1 MTRSFLL
8 GGVAVLCFASPC
20 FAQTDPTW
28 RPDEIIVT
36 GERRA
41 PYAAEE
47 ASVARAPVPL
57 EQIPQSIQVLTPAL
71 LKEQELRTLS
81 DALSNISGVVANR
94 PAETVLVNPIVR
106 GFEAEIFVDG
116 LIGYGDTAVI
126 DPSSLAG
133 VERIEVAKGP
143 TSALFGGGTGAPV
156 GGLIN
161 VVTKTPAPE
170 AFARVG
176 LRAGSFSTVAP
187 SVDLNLPLG
196 DGAGFRLAGEYF
208 SSDDYI
214 DEVETERVTLNPS
227 FRASVGGKTDLILRG
242 GYNRIEQ
249 LEYVGLPAAVIGLPG
264 VDPRQFGAAPDAPD
278 TVVENFSV
286 HGALTHE
293 FSDRASATLQV
304 RRFDSSFDEFSSF
317 PFLAFFPLAGT
328 EAAIIRGQLPVD
340 TGEWTFDGA
349 VTAKFATGGV
359 EHVLLAGATHDRTD
373 YNAAT
378 GFDFTPIGILDYADP
393 GPLSFGPVPALD
405 TFIANDYRTTA
416 FYAQD
421 HATIGRLHLLL
432 SGRISRY
439 RLIEELGGA
448 GADLA
453 FERFDPRIGLTFDVA
468 DGVSVFAGYA
478 TGSRLTLFFNG
489 GSTPPKLE
497 TSTTVEGGVKFALE
511 DIGLSGT
518 IAGYRIVRENVP
530 TPDPTT
536 FITSVQTGEQR
547 GAGAEVDLVYE
558 PSPNLSVLLSAAY
571 TDAKVTADTQIPIGA
586 RLPRVPETSGRLAVR
601 YRFDGALDGLG
612 IGAGLTYSQE
622 AATAFPNPFSPD
634 FPRVFDSDAFVVA
647 DLQASYDTGRYRIG
661 VSVENLFD
669 ETYVVPYQYLGQE
682 VVRPGQPRSA
692 FATLSAEF

>member
-1 MTRSFLL
+1 MTRRLLL
-8 GGVAVLCFASPC
+8 GGLSACSFASPC
-20 FAQTDPTW
+20 LAQSDPTW

-47 ASVARAPVPL
+47 AGVARAPVPL

-71 LKEQELRTLS
+71 LAEQELRTLS
-81 DALSNISGVVANR
+81 DALSNVSGVVANR

-106 GFEAEIFVDG
+106 GLEAEIFVDG
-116 LIGYGDTAVI
+116 LISYGDTAVV

-143 TSALFGGGTGAPV
+143 TSALFGGGSGAPV

-161 VVTKTPAPE
+161 IITKTPRAE
-170 AFARVG
+170 AFARIG
-176 LRAGSFSTVAP
+176 FRGGSFSTLAP
-187 SVDLNLPLG
+187 NVDLNLPLG
-196 DGAGFRLAGEYF
+196 NDAGFRFAGEYF
-208 SSDDYI
+208 TSEDYI

-227 FRASVGGKTDLILRG
+227 FQARVGEKTEFVLRG

-249 LEYVGLPAAVIGLPG
+249 LEYVGLPAAVIGLAG

-278 TVVENFSV
+278 TIVENYSI
-286 HGALTHE
+286 HGALTHA
-293 FSDRASATLQV
+293 FTDRLSATFQV
-304 RRFDSSFDEFSSF
+304 KRFKNSFDEFSSF

-349 VTAKFATGGV
+349 VTGRFATGGV
-359 EHVLLAGATHDRTD
+359 DHIVLVGATHDRTD

-378 GFDFTPIGILDYADP
+378 GFDFTPIGVLDYANP
-393 GPLSFGPVPALD
+393 ASLSFGAVPALN

-421 HATIGRLHLLL
+421 HATIGRLHVLL

-439 RLIEELGGA
+439 RLIEQLGGA

-453 FERFDPRIGLTFDVA
+453 FDRFDPRIGLTFDVA
-468 DGVSVFAGYA
+468 NGFSVFAGFA

-497 TSTTVEGGVKFALE
+497 TSNTVEGGFKFALR
-511 DIGLSGT
+511 DVGLSGA

-547 GAGAEVDLVYE
+547 SAGAEIDLVYE

-571 TDAKVTADTQIPIGA
+571 TDAEVTADTQLPIGA

-601 YRFDGALDGLG
+601 YRFSGALDGLG
-612 IGAGLTYSQE
+612 LGAGLTYSQE
-622 AATAFPNPFSPD
+622 AATAFPNPFSAD
-634 FPRVFDSDAFVVA
+634 FPRVFDSDAFLIA

-661 VSVENLFD
+661 LSVENLFD

-682 VVRPGQPRSA
+682 VVRPGQPRSV